1 MEERGGV
8 NKGRHP
14 DSHPVRLARFF
25 TVHPGKKCRRRRFRL
40 RRWWEGSE
48 GCVSAWF
55 SSGPDQICRGAES
68 IVCESGANVHQSFVL
83 LSPNYLR
90 G

>member
-55 SSGPDQICRGAES
+55 SSGQDQICPTIRSRCKSVYPALPFS
-68 IVCESGANVHQSFVL
+68 AATALVVVVDF
-83 LSPNYLR
+83 
-90 G
+90 